1 MVTKIRQILK
11 EGRGFSPFLLILAL
25 VGCSSG
31 EDNSPSMG
39 AVAPKPNPNMSA
51 ELPADIKA
59 QMAQAKPG
67 ADAGAMD
74 KMKPHSTKP

>member
-1 MVTKIRQILK
+1 
-11 EGRGFSPFLLILAL
+11 
-25 VGCSSG
+25 
-31 EDNSPSMG
+31 MG